1 MYNRSRYGRNGW
13 YVAFFWAFIG
23 FVLGQL
29 TPPIRF
35 SLGSRAQLPPPIQTA
50 PTANSPIATGDFQ

>member
-35 SLGSRAQLPPPIQTA
+35 SLGSRAQLPPQTA
-50 PTANSPIATGDFQ
+50 LITTNSPIATGDFQ